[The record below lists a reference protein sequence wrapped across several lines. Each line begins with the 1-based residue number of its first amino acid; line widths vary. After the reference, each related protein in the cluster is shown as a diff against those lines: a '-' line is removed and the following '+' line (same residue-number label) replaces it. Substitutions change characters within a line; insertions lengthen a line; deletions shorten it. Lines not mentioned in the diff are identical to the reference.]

1 MSIGSADVV
10 VIGGGVSGLSSAYF
24 LARAGLD
31 VAVFEKGVVGSEA
44 SGRNGGMISERT
56 DEPALVPLAVESI
69 RLWSTL
75 DDELGYPTEFVH
87 QGRIQ
92 VAVSEEE
99 MGGLFAEQ
107 DVALRHGISVD
118 RLDSAQIRDLIP
130 GISDR
135 TLDGLFFANGGHA
148 NPQRSVQAF
157 AWGFQ
162 DLGGRLYQNTA
173 VTGFV
178 VHNDKITSVETTAGA
193 IATDMVVAA
202 AGPQT
207 ALLAEMVDVQV
218 PVAPARVEIL
228 ATAPVPPLFDVA
240 LVGNGL
246 YGRQAA
252 RGNLLFGGGAHE
264 WTDVELTAEP
274 SKPNTPLI
282 RNIARRLAE
291 LLPDVA
297 GVPLLRSWAGIV
309 EQSPDYMPIIDFA
322 ESPTNYIVVTASA
335 HGFGDF
341 ARYGKGCKR
350 DDPTRQI
357 QHRYH
362 RVTIG
367 SVCRCLVR
375 LARRTRLG
383 TGSITCT
390 EYFVGPCHSSAFT
403 VHARP
408 MGYSRDDCLAI
419 HRTTTHCVFLTNQ
432 THWC

>member
-1 MSIGSADVV
+1 MKSMARADVV

-24 LARAGLD
+24 LAKAGMD
-31 VAVFEKGVVGSEA
+31 VVVVEKGLVGAEA

-69 RLWSTL
+69 RLWATL
-75 DDELGYPTEFVH
+75 DDELGYPTEFIH
-87 QGRIQ
+87 QGRVQ
-92 VAVSEEE
+92 VGVSEEE
-99 MGGLFAEQ
+99 MGDIFAEQ
-107 DVALRHGISVD
+107 DEALRHGVSVE
-118 RLDSAQIRDLIP
+118 RLDPSQIQDLIP

-135 TLDGLFFANGGHA
+135 TLGGLFFANGGHA

-173 VTGFV
+173 VTGFAV
-178 VHNDKITSVETTAGA
+178 VNDKITSVETTAGT

-207 ALLAEMVDVQV
+207 ALLAEMVGVQV
-218 PVAPARVEIL
+218 PIAPARVEIL
-228 ATAPVPPLFDVA
+228 ATAPLPPLFDIA

-264 WTDVELTAEP
+264 WTDVELTADP

-297 GVPLLRSWAGIV
+297 DVPVLRSWAGIV

-322 ESPTNYIVVTASA
+322 KSPNNYIVVTASA
-335 HGFGDF
+335 HGFGISPATGKVVSDMVLHGKSSIDISGLGLDRF
-341 ARYGKGCKR
+341 ADVKPDWREERGWV
-350 DDPTRQI
+350 PI
-357 QHRYH
+357 
-362 RVTIG
+362 
-367 SVCRCLVR
+367 
-375 LARRTRLG
+375 RRK
-383 TGSITCT
+383 
-390 EYFVGPCHSSAFT
+390 V
-403 VHARP
+403 
-408 MGYSRDDCLAI
+408 
-419 HRTTTHCVFLTNQ
+419 
-432 THWC
+432 